1 MMNFSSLRN
10 KQQQGGVVLYTIIA
24 VLLMVITYAEFAIV
38 EYQDALPLGRGATLF
53 WLFALSIVKYALVV
67 WIFMHLKDDEKL
79 LTGLFSVGM
88 LIGGGTVA
96 ALLLA
101 FTVFN
106 VNKVQRSPYMP
117 TTNYARS
124 TYDRMGIAEFAAPDF
139 VDSMDNPAP
148 KNQLFA
154 VAPHDAPA
162 RADLDLPQLRLQVPN
177 FSGDVVESTSE
188 GTAGESDSYDAVQG
202 SAYASSAPAAVDAV
216 VETVVT
222 ETVAPVVTDVT
233 EAVDVP
239 VEAAPEVQALAD
251 ASALS
256 DTSIS
261 EAVSATTS
269 NDNDA
274 ETEALRQQLAAL
286 QAEFAA
292 LKQELQSPEASELA
306 SVAPVAVAP
315 VAQAVAFDNSTS
327 YPWDWQSQGE
337 AAYGQ
342 YCSSCHQANGAGIT
356 GAFPS
361 LHGHAHRFYN
371 SAGGRY
377 YLANVVVWGLKGSID
392 DNGINYN
399 GVMSGIADASNVE
412 LAAAL
417 NYQLTSWGNDAYIDG
432 DFYPIVPEDIMVA
445 QNNPKTPGEVHALRA
460 RVLQGDVQVEDFVS
474 LEANT
479 PSATTS
485 AQAAPAQA
493 GSETTVATSE
503 SASDSAA
510 AIASYDWDWQ
520 AAGDTAYSSHCSSCH
535 QANGEGI
542 TGAFPSLKDH
552 IPHIYN
558 SAGGRN
564 YLANLVLWGLQ
575 GAITAKGTPYNS
587 VMTGINYASDQ
598 ELAAAL
604 NHELTSWGNDGL
616 IAGDFAPIVPE
627 EIAAARANPK
637 TMAEMYELRQTLDLP

>member
-24 VLLMVITYAEFAIV
+24 VLLMVITYVEFAIV
-38 EYQDALPLGRGATLF
+38 EYQDALPLGRGAILF

-177 FSGDVVESTSE
+177 FSGDTSESTLE
-188 GTAGESDSYDAVQG
+188 GTAGELDSYESYDAEQG
-202 SAYASSAPAAVDAV
+202 SAYASSTPAAVDAV

-222 ETVAPVVTDVT
+222 ETVEPVVTDVT

-251 ASALS
+251 TSALS
-256 DTSIS
+256 DTAIN

-269 NDNDA
+269 NDA

-315 VAQAVAFDNSTS
+315 VAQAVALDSATS
-327 YPWDWQSQGE
+327 SSYSWDWQSRGE
-337 AAYGQ
+337 SAYADH
-342 YCSSCHQANGAGIT
+342 CVSCHQFTGEGIV
-356 GAFPS
+356 GAFPTI
-361 LHGHAHRFYN
+361 
-371 SAGGRY
+371 
-377 YLANVVVWGLKGSID
+377 KG
-392 DNGINYN
+392 
-399 GVMSGIADASNVE
+399 
-412 LAAAL
+412 
-417 NYQLTSWGNDAYIDG
+417 
-432 DFYPIVPEDIMVA
+432 
-445 QNNPKTPGEVHALRA
+445 
-460 RVLQGDVQVEDFVS
+460 
-474 LEANT
+474 
-479 PSATTS
+479 
-485 AQAAPAQA
+485 
-493 GSETTVATSE
+493 
-503 SASDSAA
+503 
-510 AIASYDWDWQ
+510 
-520 AAGDTAYSSHCSSCH
+520 
-535 QANGEGI
+535 
-542 TGAFPSLKDH
+542 H

-558 SAGGRN
+558 AEGGRE
-564 YLANLVLWGLQ
+564 YLVNLVLYGLQ
-575 GAITAKGTPYNS
+575 GQIEVKGASYNG
-587 VMTGINYASDQ
+587 VMTGFSMLPNVSNEDI
-598 ELAAAL
+598 AAIL

-616 IAGDFAPIVPE
+616 IEGEFAPIVPE
-627 EIAAARANPK
+627 EVVAARANPK
-637 TMAEMYELRQTLDLP
+637 TMAEMHELRQTLDLP